1 MLLKQCW
8 RKSKLKYSEK
18 YKMKMSWQFPDNGG
32 GSAAGFND
40 GAMDHFKG
48 QRLSSVVRE
57 VVQNSLDARL
67 DPNLPVRL
75 HFFREEIESNLCPEV
90 ISLNDHVVA
99 AKETAETQE
108 LQYAVAYYDHAIK
121 KLNSGK
127 VQFLCIHDMNTHGLT
142 GSLTGPGGAWFALTK
157 GAGLSQKMTD
167 GSLGSFG
174 HGSKAPF
181 ALSDIRTVFYYT
193 EVEKRD
199 GLERRFQGKS
209 ILQSHIDSKTGKMTQ
224 GTGFFGHEAEC
235 APLIDEEIPSWAV
248 NFREDGHGGL
258 GTSIYIPHTFF
269 QEGLYPETAITII
282 ANYYFAI
289 ASGNLEVNVGNKYV
303 LTKET
308 VATIYKELK
317 QVLPEEQDEIDIG
330 YIYECFKS
338 VETIVSPTE
347 TGEQEVPNFGLVK
360 WFLRVADDI
369 DWRGVAIARQNGML
383 ITRKP
388 PNLLRFSKVKNFD
401 LFVCIL
407 GNKGSELLKLIE
419 NPQHDN
425 FQFDRID
432 DPKER
437 DRSKRR
443 YQVFSNKI
451 REIIA
456 RYAGL
461 DGTDEVILDDLSD
474 LFSEI
479 SDSSTDKQGS
489 RERSNTIQ
497 LSLGSFQFRPPPP
510 PPKQPVTGTGTDD
523 KIKGGGK
530 IGGDGTDIKPGGDNP
545 DINGTTRIQGPADTT
560 PKKDGGQRY
569 KLENLR
575 MRPLSDDDAKAL
587 VFFDAP
593 ATGKFAL
600 EIHKSGEIGSDQ
612 IDIVLDDGTITK
624 SIVIEITEGNRESV
638 ALEFS
643 ELKLDHAIEAVID
656 EIT

>member
-1 MLLKQCW
+1 MT
-8 RKSKLKYSEK
+8 
-18 YKMKMSWQFPDNGG
+18 MSWLFPDNGG

-57 VVQNSLDARL
+57 VVQNSLDARR
-67 DPNLPVRL
+67 DPNSPVRI
-75 HFFREEIESNLCPEV
+75 HFFQEELDSDQCPEV
-90 ISLNDHVVA
+90 TSLNTHVIS
-99 AKETAETQE
+99 AKETAEKQD
-108 LQYAVAYYDHAIK
+108 LAHAVTYYDHAIK
-121 KLNSGK
+121 KLKSGK

-157 GAGLSQKMTD
+157 GAGLSQKISD

-181 ALSDIRTVFYYT
+181 ALSDIRTVFYFT
-193 EVEKRD
+193 EIEKQD

-209 ILQSHIDSKTGKMTQ
+209 ILQSHINSDTGKMTQ
-224 GTGFFGHEAEC
+224 GTGFFGHDEEC
-235 APLIDEEIPSWAV
+235 APLIDEEIPMWAV
-248 NFREDGHGGL
+248 NFRDNGHDGL
-258 GTSIYIPHTFF
+258 GTSIYIPHTFY

-289 ASGNLEVNVGNKYV
+289 ASGNLEVNIGNEYV

-308 VATIYKELK
+308 VAATYKELK
-317 QVLPEEQDEIDIG
+317 EILPEEQDEIDID

-347 TGEQEVPNFGLVK
+347 TGEQEIPNFGLVK
-360 WFLRVADDI
+360 WYLRVADDI

-425 FQFDRID
+425 FQFERID
-432 DPKER
+432 DPDER
-437 DRSKRR
+437 DKSKRR
-443 YQVFSNKI
+443 YRVFSNKI
-451 REIIA
+451 REMIA
-456 RYAGL
+456 RYAGI
-461 DGTDEVILDDLSD
+461 DGTDEMILDDLSD

-479 SDSSTDKQGS
+479 SESSTDKQGS

-497 LSLGSFQFRPPPP
+497 LSLGSFHFRPPPVAP
-510 PPKQPVTGTGTDD
+510 RQSVPGTESESEIDGA
-523 KIKGGGK
+523 GQ
-530 IGGDGTDIKPGGDNP
+530 IGGDGKDIRPGGDNP
-545 DINGTTRIQGPADTT
+545 DINGTTKLHGSADTT
-560 PKKDGGQRY
+560 PKKDGGERY
-569 KLENLR
+569 RLENLR
-575 MRPLSDDDAKAL
+575 MRPLSGDGAKAL

-593 ATGKFAL
+593 ATGRFAL
-600 EIHKSGEIGSDQ
+600 EIQKSGEIGTDHV
-612 IDIVLDDGTITK
+612 DLVLEDGSVTK
-624 SIVIEITEGNRESV
+624 SIIVEITLGNRESV

-643 ELKLDHAIEAVID
+643 EPKLDHAIEAVID
-656 EIT
+656 EVT